1 MRKHAKTSKNMGHHR
16 TTWDT
21 LDNRFRIF
29 KVLQVVL
36 VIHEQRKQRKHF
48 TSFTSLNPRHPLLQ
62 GSLKE
67 LGAVPGGSDDLPA
80 PVARCVSVL
89 FPIKA
94 PKLFKHLQTPCDPNH
109 PLYQLYPIIPCAFL
123 SCSGPC
129 FLPQTIQSRP
139 CRKPSA

>member
-1 MRKHAKTSKNMGHHR
+1 MGNMRKHAKTSKNMGHHR

-29 KVLQVVL
+29 KVQVVL

-94 PKLFKHLQTPCDPNH
+94 PQTLQTSPN
-109 PLYQLYPIIPCAFL
+109 PL
-123 SCSGPC
+123 
-129 FLPQTIQSRP
+129 
-139 CRKPSA
+139 